1 MSIYKSYGP
10 YNQYEPYED
19 VIYRLTCSYTSQRDN
34 ATYPRFNVFNNIE
47 SLHRTIEDAE
57 QTIKELLKD
66 LNHQNCLWHNF
77 IVIEIPIGVDYWYS
91 RDGQRWRTYDRN
103 GELVAESKAS
113 TIPDRNGNRE
123 IYWGREENE
132 CRFNVGDIVE
142 VLCGDHV
149 ELHMI
154 WQQPFNEAY
163 ARKKLPKEKP
173 DMPMTFH
180 LDDSDDCYI
189 TVSLTDKYPDHVSV
203 MSCFPAGTLPLDES
217 IVKKLQKVF
226 DRCIARTIN
235 IGNNY

>member
-19 VIYRLTCSYTSQRDN
+19 VIYRLTCCYASLRDN
-34 ATYPRFNVFNNIE
+34 ATYPTFNVFNNME

-57 QTIKELLKD
+57 QRMKSLAKD
-66 LNHQNCLWHNF
+66 AKHQDYHWQSFMIH
-77 IVIEIPIGVDYWYS
+77 EIPIGVGYGFN
-91 RDGQRWRTYDRN
+91 RDGQRCRTYDRN

-132 CRFNVGDIVE
+132 CRFKVGDVVE
-142 VLCGDHV
+142 VLCGGQV

-154 WQQPFNEAY
+154 WQLPFNEAY
-163 ARKKLPKEKP
+163 ARKKLPKEKI
-173 DMPMTFH
+173 DRAMTFH

-189 TVSLTDKYPDHVSV
+189 TVCLTDEYPDHVDV

-217 IVKKLQKVF
+217 IVKKIKEVF
-226 DRCIARTIN
+226 DRCIARTSN
-235 IGNNY
+235 Q